1 MYSVTCPSYG
11 CICAVSM
18 ARLSRYD
25 VRWCSMIPAGICT
38 PLWLTASSTNRIW
51 PSSSSSSS
59 CSYGI
64 AGMVTLKVF
73 SANRA

>member
-1 MYSVTCPSYG
+1 MS
-11 CICAVSM
+11 I

-38 PLWLTASSTNRIW
+38 PDWLTASSTNRTW

-64 AGMVTLKVF
+64 AGMVTLNVF
-73 SANRA
+73 SAKAA